1 MLRDRSG
8 SLDGKRKVNLYLKGS
23 LEPHQSPFFHFSI
36 VVTGVRTFKLCPCL
50 FPLWESGKRA
60 FSCLPGCEWRL
71 LGGADRADTGGY
83 GGNLFPPFFFF
94 VCLFIGIAIFQEHY
108 DLKNSRDMGRDKR
121 NSKVAGKKN
130 TRKRIN

>member
-1 MLRDRSG
+1 MEKGRSHV
-8 SLDGKRKVNLYLKGS
+8 SLAVSGACWVVRIAQIQGGMGGTCS
-23 LEPHQSPFFHFSI
+23 PH
-36 VVTGVRTFKLCPCL
+36 
-50 FPLWESGKRA
+50 
-60 FSCLPGCEWRL
+60 
-71 LGGADRADTGGY
+71 
-83 GGNLFPPFFFF
+83 FFFF